1 MGGEDKAE
9 KTLKATDRKKRK
21 SKEEGNLP
29 RSKEFPNIMTYA
41 VALVMLFVFGGLG
54 VNMLG
59 NMVKRL
65 LAQAGTTRL
74 SVPGITDMFWQVLA
88 DVSMIV
94 GPLFIVLLATAIIT
108 SSLFQGG
115 WNVSFK
121 PFEFKPNKFNPV
133 QGIKRILMSPQA
145 AANFVRTILI
155 VLIVSW
161 MTWDTLMAELPHL
174 PGLMVM
180 PLRQI
185 IDYTAGFIYIAL
197 FKILLLFIIV
207 AIADLAWT
215 QYRHEEKLKMSPREM
230 KDEMKMTEGGPGRQ
244 TAHPHHPVPAVPPPD
259 DGRGAEGRR
268 GDHKSDA
275 LRDRVALRDREQAC
289 AGGGSPRGADSWPP
303 VSGR

>member
-1 MGGEDKAE
+1 M
-9 KTLKATDRKKRK
+9 
-21 SKEEGNLP
+21 P

-41 VALVMLFVFGGLG
+41 VALIMLFIFGGLG
-54 VNMLG
+54 VTMLG
-59 NMVKRL
+59 NVVKRL

-74 SVPGITDMFWQVLA
+74 SVPVITNMFWQALA

-94 GPLFIVLLATAIIT
+94 GPLFIVLLVTSIFM

-121 PFEFKPNKFNPV
+121 PFEFKPDKFNPV
-133 QGIKRILMSPQA
+133 KGLKRILMSPQA

-185 IDYTAGFIYIAL
+185 IDYTAGFIFLAL
-197 FKILLLFIIV
+197 FKVLLLFLIV

-215 QYRHEEKLKMSPREM
+215 HYPLRGEAEDVAAR
-230 KDEMKMTEGGPGRQ
+230 DEGRDEDDGGRPDGQ
-244 TAHPHHPVPAVPPPD
+244 TAHPPPSSTSIS
-259 DGRGAEGRR
+259 A
-268 GDHKSDA
+268 A
-275 LRDRVALRDREQAC
+275 A
-289 AGGGSPRGADSWPP
+289 
-303 VSGR
+303 